1 MSTRRHRQPRWWPTV
16 GKEPD
21 PRWTLAN
28 ERTFLAYQR
37 TALGLL
43 VAGLAASG
51 SQALADAPLWLAA
64 LGIPLIVL
72 AGAVG
77 VEGHRRFV
85 TTQAAMRTGEPLDPP
100 RRGWVPPVGHRRRCH
115 HRNRGGRCPTGGVGM
130 NRRGGLQGTRLPPR
144 PRAPRR
150 SCCGGEAGE
159 DALELGILDRASRRR
174 TTLPTCTERSSA

>member
-1 MSTRRHRQPRWWPTV
+1 MITRRHRQPRWWPTV

-100 RRGWVPPVGHRRRCH
+100 GVVGF
-115 HRNRGGRCPTGGVGM
+115 
-130 NRRGGLQGTRLPPR
+130 LP
-144 PRAPRR
+144 
-150 SCCGGEAGE
+150 CGIA
-159 DALELGILDRASRRR
+159 AVATIGIVAAVAQLAASV
-174 TTLPTCTERSSA
+174 